1 MTTNHLRGPLGLP
14 IAANG
19 LQALGYRRDGRP
31 IWPVAGADGTQTL
44 NESPMLQR
52 LRGERTQLVDFMART
67 VAGANEAKRDLSASE
82 NETLA
87 TTRKRM
93 EELDKQI
100 EPLAAFEVDA
110 ARSVAATVTYAP
122 QNNPTQDQGRD
133 AGQGQQAL
141 GFRTSPVRC
150 DYETRGDVIVDQIRA
165 AGYAGKGYQQGIP
178 DGEARDRLIAAGV
191 VPPMA
196 GDDQIRAAQSNSRE
210 IARQFKQQQLQT
222 QGRVTQVSGDTP
234 GIIPVPIIGEVM
246 NDVDGAR
253 PFISSLGAKPLDFA
267 GETFKRPVI
276 TQHVAM
282 GKQTTQATS
291 TGLGSQKM
299 TIGSVTFTKETW
311 GGWLDVSR
319 QEIDWTS
326 PSAWNALLE
335 DFNDQYGLVTE
346 NAAGDAFAAA
356 VAAGN
361 TPVEVAGTGAASTLS
376 QWADAVYAAAALAY
390 AGAGRMPDTIWMG
403 LDLWGALGPKIES
416 AVPTMNNDM
425 GQVNLGD
432 FQAGNLFKLPRVV
445 VPSFPANTLIIG
457 AKRWTEVYEERIG
470 LLQAVNPSILGV
482 QIAYGGYIAYNTLK
496 PTAFC
501 KVTNAV

>member
-1 MTTNHLRGPLGLP
+1 
-14 IAANG
+14 
-19 LQALGYRRDGRP
+19 
-31 IWPVAGADGTQTL
+31 
-44 NESPMLQR
+44 
-52 LRGERTQLVDFMART
+52 
-67 VAGANEAKRDLSASE
+67 
-82 NETLA
+82 
-87 TTRKRM
+87 
-93 EELDKQI
+93 
-100 EPLAAFEVDA
+100 
-110 ARSVAATVTYAP
+110 
-122 QNNPTQDQGRD
+122 
-133 AGQGQQAL
+133 
-141 GFRTSPVRC
+141 
-150 DYETRGDVIVDQIRA
+150 VDQIRA
-165 AGYAGKGYQQGIP
+165 GGFAGKGYQQGIP

-196 GDDQIRAAQSNSRE
+196 GDDQIRAANKNARE
-210 IARQFKQQQLQT
+210 LAYQFEQQQLKT

-361 TPVEVAGTGAASTLS
+361 TPVEVAGAVGASTLA
-376 QWADAVYAAAALAY
+376 QWVTAVYAGAALAY

-403 LDLWGALGPKIES
+403 LDLWGVLGPLLES
-416 AVPTMNNDM
+416 QVPTMNNDL
-425 GQVNLGD
+425 GQVNIGD
-432 FQAGNLFKLPRVV
+432 MQAGNLLKLPRVV

-457 AKRWTEVYEERIG
+457 ARRWTEVYEERIG

-496 PTAFC
+496 ATAFC
-501 KVTNAV
+501 KVTNAT